1 VGLAN
6 TDATNLN
13 AGAGFLLYVRGDRT
27 LAVNVA
33 NTSNNSTTLR
43 ATGTIQQGDISP
55 SLSATGANKYNL
67 IANPYP
73 CAIDWNSGSITKTNL
88 ATSFTVYDP
97 NNGVFVSSDGTNKT
111 PNVGN
116 QQAGYIQSGQAF
128 FVQNNGSGSGAITFT
143 EGAKTTAAA
152 TSSSTTVFGEDA
164 NKAQLN
170 INVYRTADNS
180 FADGVVALFGNSYK
194 TAVDANEDIYKF
206 TNLNET
212 FGLRRNNTVLGLE
225 ARPRVQST
233 DTMYFS
239 LRNFAKKSY
248 SLVIDGSNLTA
259 TTAKLEDKFTGTST
273 AIDVAGTT
281 TYNFNVTDDAATSSN
296 DRFIITFG
304 STAASTVITDGT
316 AASSLYVKMSPNP
329 VRNQLQVSFKTATAD
344 ATSIN
349 VVNSLGQVIKTVNAG
364 KVATGIVSVP
374 VAELTTGMYTV
385 QLISGG
391 KVVSTQQVVK
401 AEN

>member
-1 VGLAN
+1 
-6 TDATNLN
+6 
-13 AGAGFLLYVRGDRT
+13 
-27 LAVNVA
+27 
-33 NTSNNSTTLR
+33 
-43 ATGTIQQGDISP
+43 
-55 SLSATGANKYNL
+55 
-67 IANPYP
+67 
-73 CAIDWNSGSITKTNL
+73 
-88 ATSFTVYDP
+88 
-97 NNGVFVSSDGTNKT
+97 
-111 PNVGN
+111 
-116 QQAGYIQSGQAF
+116 
-128 FVQNNGSGSGAITFT
+128 
-143 EGAKTTAAA
+143 
-152 TSSSTTVFGEDA
+152 
-164 NKAQLN
+164 
-170 INVYRTADNS
+170 
-180 FADGVVALFGNSYK
+180 
-194 TAVDANEDIYKF
+194 
-206 TNLNET
+206 
-212 FGLRRNNTVLGLE
+212 
-225 ARPRVQST
+225 
-233 DTMYFS
+233 MYFS

-329 VRNQLQVSFKTATAD
+329 VRNQLQVSFKTATAE